1 MADAATLDA
10 SSDRRAGANPA
21 DAPNPLGARVKPASR
36 LAETWRRLR
45 RDRFALFGGAL
56 VLLAVILALAAPVI
70 SPYDPLKQNSKI
82 RLYPIGTTN
91 HQILDKD
98 GKPAVDSKGNPIMS
112 GTHWLGTD
120 GNGRD
125 ILSRLIYGSRTALL
139 VATVPVL
146 VAAVA
151 GLLMGLAAG
160 FFGGWV
166 DAILM
171 RIADILFAFPA
182 ILLAI
187 AIVAAL
193 GPRLVNAMLA
203 LAIVFIP
210 AFARLV
216 RASVI
221 TLRHREFVTAAQA
234 SGASN
239 VRLIF
244 RHILTNALPT
254 VLVFATLQT
263 GQMIIFG
270 SALSFLGLGVQ
281 PPTPDWGT
289 MANDGRNS
297 MLIAPWVT
305 TLPGI
310 AIFLVS
316 VGFNLLGDGLRDAL
330 DPTLKV

>member
-1 MADAATLDA
+1 MGDMATEQKIDNAPSSASAAVVAGQNAGRRVA
-10 SSDRRAGANPA
+10 SNGRVASVLE
-21 DAPNPLGARVKPASR
+21 PLAQPQSQ
-36 LAETWRRLR
+36 LSLSWRRLR
-45 RDRFALFGGAL
+45 QDQFALAGGFI
-56 VLLAVILALAAPVI
+56 VLFTLFLALAAPLVA
-70 SPYDPLKQNSKI
+70 PHDPLAQDSSI
-82 RLYPIGTTN
+82 RLSPIGTA
-91 HQILDKD
+91 
-98 GKPAVDSKGNPIMS
+98 GYP
-112 GTHWLGTD
+112 LGTD

-146 VAAVA
+146 AAAAIGLLAGLVA
-151 GLLMGLAAG
+151 GYR
-160 FFGGWV
+160 GGWV
-166 DAILM
+166 DAVLM
-171 RIADILFAFPA
+171 RIADVLFAFPA

-193 GPRLVNAMLA
+193 GPRLVNAMMA

-216 RASVI
+216 RASVLS
-221 TLRHREFVTAAQA
+221 LRERDFVLAARA
-234 SGASN
+234 GGATPSTI
-239 VRLIF
+239 VG
-244 RHILTNALPT
+244 RHILVNALPPI
-254 VLVFATLQT
+254 VVFATLQT
-263 GQMIIFG
+263 GQMIIFA

-281 PPTPDWGT
+281 PPTPDWGS

-310 AIFLVS
+310 AIFAVS

-330 DPTLKV
+330 DPTLRA

>member
-1 MADAATLDA
+1 MADLVANDQVEREAGL
-10 SSDRRAGANPA
+10 AGAVRP
-21 DAPNPLGARVKPASR
+21 GARGQLGLAPLAKPQTQ
-36 LAETWRRLR
+36 LGMVWRGLR
-45 RDRFALFGGAL
+45 RDKFALLGGAI
-56 VLLAVILALAAPVI
+56 VLFTLFLAVAAPVVA
-70 SPYDPLKQNSKI
+70 PHDPLKQNSKI
-82 RLYPIGTTN
+82 RLSPIGT
-91 HQILDKD
+91 
-98 GKPAVDSKGNPIMS
+98 KG
-112 GTHWLGTD
+112 HLLGTD

-139 VATVPVL
+139 VATVPVV
-146 VAAVA
+146 VAAVL
-151 GLLMGLAAG
+151 GLGMGLAAG
-160 FFGGWV
+160 YFGGWV
-166 DAILM
+166 DSILM

-216 RASVI
+216 RASVLS
-221 TLRHREFVTAAQA
+221 LRNREYVIAARA
-234 SGASN
+234 SGATSG
-239 VRLIF
+239 RIIS
-244 RHILTNALPT
+244 RHILVNALPT
-254 VLVFATLQT
+254 IIVFATLQT

-270 SALSFLGLGVQ
+270 AALSFLGLGVQ

-305 TLPGI
+305 TLPGL
-310 AIFLVS
+310 AIFVVS

>member
-1 MADAATLDA
+1 M
-10 SSDRRAGANPA
+10 
-21 DAPNPLGARVKPASR
+21 
-36 LAETWRRLR
+36 ETWRRLR
-45 RDRFALFGGAL
+45 KDRFALVGGGLVFFAL
-56 VLLAVILALAAPVI
+56 LLALTAPLVA
-70 SPYDPLKQNSKI
+70 PHDPLKQNSKI
-82 RLYPIGTTN
+82 RLFPIGTTN
-91 HQILDKD
+91 HQLENKD
-98 GKPAVDSKGNPIMS
+98 GTPMVDNKGNPVMS

-125 ILSRLIYGSRTALL
+125 IVSRLIYGARTALL
-139 VATVPVL
+139 VATVPVA
-146 VAAVA
+146 VAAIA
-151 GLLMGLAAG
+151 GLLMG
-160 FFGGWV
+160 
-166 DAILM
+166 
-171 RIADILFAFPA
+171 IADILFAFPA

-239 VRLIF
+239 ARIIF

-330 DPTLKV
+330 DPTLKA

>member
-1 MADAATLDA
+1 VTEAA
-10 SSDRRAGANPA
+10 SSTQIQDAGPSLRDGADRST
-21 DAPNPLGARVKPASR
+21 LGRIDRSQSQ
-36 LAETWRRLR
+36 LELIWRSLR
-45 RDRFALFGGAL
+45 RDAFALIGGGV
-56 VLLAVILALAAPVI
+56 VLLALVLALAAPLI
-70 SPYDPLKQNSKI
+70 SPHDPLKQNSRI
-82 RLYPIGTTN
+82 RLSPIGTSS
-91 HQILDKD
+91 HL
-98 GKPAVDSKGNPIMS
+98 
-112 GTHWLGTD
+112 LGTD

-125 ILSRLIYGSRTALL
+125 ILSRLIYGSRNALL
-139 VATVPVL
+139 VAIIPVV
-146 VAAVA
+146 VAAVF
-151 GLLMGLAAG
+151 GLAMGLVAG
-160 FFGGWV
+160 YFGGWV
-166 DAILM
+166 DSILM

-193 GPRLVNAMLA
+193 GPSLRNAMMA

-216 RASVI
+216 RASV
-221 TLRHREFVTAAQA
+221 LSLKGREFVVAARA
-234 SGASN
+234 SGATADRII
-239 VRLIF
+239 V
-244 RHILTNALPT
+244 RHIFVNALPT
-254 VLVFATLQT
+254 IIVFATLQT

-310 AIFLVS
+310 AIFVVS

-330 DPTLKV
+330 DPTLKA

>member
-1 MADAATLDA
+1 MAAAVTRDADSGDLNRLD
-10 SSDRRAGANPA
+10 S
-21 DAPNPLGARVKPASR
+21 LGQRSKPASR
-36 LAETWRRLR
+36 LVETWRRLR
-45 RDRFALFGGAL
+45 KDRFALVGGGLVFFAL
-56 VLLAVILALAAPVI
+56 LLALTAPLVA
-70 SPYDPLKQNSKI
+70 PHDPLKQNSKI
-82 RLYPIGTTN
+82 RLFPIGTTN
-91 HQILDKD
+91 HQLENKD
-98 GKPAVDSKGNPIMS
+98 GTPMVDNKGTPVMS

-125 ILSRLIYGSRTALL
+125 IVSRLIYGARTALL
-139 VATVPVL
+139 VATVPVA
-146 VAAVA
+146 VAAIA

-160 FFGGWV
+160 FFGGWI
-166 DAILM
+166 DAVLM

-239 VRLIF
+239 ARIIF

-330 DPTLKV
+330 DPTLKA

>member
-1 MADAATLDA
+1 MATERKLQLTSLAANGSETASEGIVLQASNGGSGLTPLAQAADAQSQL
-10 SSDRRAGANPA
+10 S
-21 DAPNPLGARVKPASR
+21 
-36 LAETWRRLR
+36 LAWRRLR
-45 RDRFALFGGAL
+45 RDGFALAG
-56 VLLAVILALAAPVI
+56 AVIVILTLFLALAAPLLA
-70 SPYDPLKQNSKI
+70 PHDPLAQDSSI
-82 RLYPIGTTN
+82 RLSPIGTP
-91 HQILDKD
+91 
-98 GKPAVDSKGNPIMS
+98 GYP
-112 GTHWLGTD
+112 LGTD

-146 VAAVA
+146 AAAAIGLLAGLVA
-151 GLLMGLAAG
+151 GYR
-160 FFGGWV
+160 GGWA
-166 DAILM
+166 DAVIM
-171 RIADILFAFPA
+171 RFADILFAFPA

-193 GPRLVNAMLA
+193 GPRLLNAMMA

-216 RASVI
+216 RASV
-221 TLRHREFVTAAQA
+221 LSLKQRDFVLAAEA
-234 SGASN
+234 SGATTTTI
-239 VRLIF
+239 LG
-244 RHILTNALPT
+244 RHIMRNALPPII
-254 VLVFATLQT
+254 VFATLQT
-263 GQMIIFG
+263 GQMIIFA

-281 PPTPDWGT
+281 PPTPDWGS

-310 AIFLVS
+310 AIFAVS

-330 DPTLKV
+330 DPTLRV

>member
-1 MADAATLDA
+1 MTDLVAHE
-10 SSDRRAGANPA
+10 RRERETDQRQPERPRTYDLAPLAGVAKRQTQ
-21 DAPNPLGARVKPASR
+21 LGIV
-36 LAETWRRLR
+36 WRGLR
-45 RDRFALFGGAL
+45 RDTFALIGGVI
-56 VLLAVILALAAPVI
+56 VLFTLFLAVAAPVI
-70 SPYDPLKQNSKI
+70 APHDPLKQNSKI
-82 RLYPIGTTN
+82 RLSPIGT
-91 HQILDKD
+91 
-98 GKPAVDSKGNPIMS
+98 KGHP
-112 GTHWLGTD
+112 LGTD

-139 VATVPVL
+139 VATVPVIA
-146 VAAVA
+146 AAVA
-151 GLLMGLAAG
+151 GLAMGLAAG
-160 FFGGWV
+160 YFGGWI

-193 GPRLVNAMLA
+193 GPRLINAMMA

-216 RASVI
+216 RASVLS
-221 TLRHREFVTAAQA
+221 LRNREFVLAARA
-234 SGASN
+234 SGATSW
-239 VRLIF
+239 RIIG
-244 RHILTNALPT
+244 RHILINALPT
-254 VLVFATLQT
+254 IIVFATLQT

-270 SALSFLGLGVQ
+270 AALSFLGLGVQ

-310 AIFLVS
+310 AIFIVS

>member
-1 MADAATLDA
+1 MAAERKLELTAAA
-10 SSDRRAGANPA
+10 SDGHSTPGRARH
-21 DAPNPLGARVKPASR
+21 ARVAPEMPAVGV
-36 LAETWRRLR
+36 LAPAAASESQHSLAWRRLKQ
-45 RDRFALFGGAL
+45 DRFALAGGLIVVLTL
-56 VLLAVILALAAPVI
+56 VLAVAAPLI
-70 SPYDPLKQNSKI
+70 SPHDPLAQDSSI
-82 RLYPIGTTN
+82 RLSPIGTP
-91 HQILDKD
+91 
-98 GKPAVDSKGNPIMS
+98 GYP
-112 GTHWLGTD
+112 LGTD

-146 VAAVA
+146 VAAAIGLLA
-151 GLLMGLAAG
+151 GLIAG
-160 FFGGWV
+160 YRGGWV
-166 DAILM
+166 DTTIM
-171 RIADILFAFPA
+171 RVADILFAFPA

-193 GPRLVNAMLA
+193 GPRLVNAMMA

-216 RASVI
+216 RASVLS
-221 TLRHREFVTAAQA
+221 LRQRDFVLAAEA
-234 SGASN
+234 SGATTATI
-239 VRLIF
+239 LG
-244 RHILTNALPT
+244 RHILRNALPPI
-254 VLVFATLQT
+254 VVFATLQT
-263 GQMIIFG
+263 GQMIIFA

-281 PPTPDWGT
+281 PPTPDWGS

-310 AIFLVS
+310 AIFAVS

-330 DPTLKV
+330 DPTLRV